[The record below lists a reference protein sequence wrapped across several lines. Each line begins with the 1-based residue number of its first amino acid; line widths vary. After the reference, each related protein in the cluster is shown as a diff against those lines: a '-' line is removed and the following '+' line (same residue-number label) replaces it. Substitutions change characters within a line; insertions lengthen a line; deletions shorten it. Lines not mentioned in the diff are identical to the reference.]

1 MEEIILKAEKIAD
14 IYERCILDDLKTQ
27 SDKIYKA
34 LQQSLETLCI
44 ENEIITSNSVYKEI
58 FPFSIIYRV
67 KKGESLKEKVI
78 RESLFEKIYSDS
90 KEEIKS
96 NIYKKMDDLIGFT
109 ILVDTSKK
117 IDIFKSFIS
126 GKIGKVTPL
135 KVKKAELGKLFYYNI
150 KATYLDESYGHSIRI
165 PIEIQIK
172 STITSAFT
180 NIQHKLIYKNRDV
193 SILKNN
199 NDLML
204 KSVTSSVV
212 AIEEVIDS
220 VEESFIKSD
229 SEVEIYHRQKK
240 VQELIHEK
248 ANNEK
253 IFDVFI
259 SDIDNI
265 VKRALEGE
273 ILLNKFSSND
283 QKEIVLDRFW
293 VSFAKENKNST
304 IQIDTNSFV
313 LKILDSITNI
323 NEDLI
328 KKIVCYDYYLKLGKE
343 GTFEADEV
351 HLQKINQIMQILEL
365 LYKNN
370 ISLYE
375 KLLLDTKHENTDF
388 ILVIL
393 STISE
398 FLEEETDY
406 PEIDIEKI
414 IEQAILFS
422 FGIQDALET
431 QEADSLNQ
439 GKLKLIDLLE
449 TNRKEVFSDEKI
461 S

>member
-1 MEEIILKAEKIAD
+1 
-14 IYERCILDDLKTQ
+14 
-27 SDKIYKA
+27 
-34 LQQSLETLCI
+34 
-44 ENEIITSNSVYKEI
+44 
-58 FPFSIIYRV
+58 
-67 KKGESLKEKVI
+67 
-78 RESLFEKIYSDS
+78 
-90 KEEIKS
+90 
-96 NIYKKMDDLIGFT
+96 MDDLIGFT

-117 IDIFKSFIS
+117 IDMFKSFIS

-135 KVKKAELGKLFYYNI
+135 KVKEAKFGKLFYYNI
-150 KATYLDESYGHSIRI
+150 KATYLDELYGHPIPI

-229 SEVEIYHRQKK
+229 SEVEIYYRQKK

-265 VKRALEGE
+265 VKSALEGE
-273 ILLNKFSSND
+273 ILLNNCSSND
-283 QKEIVLDRFW
+283 QKEKVSNRFW
-293 VSFAKENKNST
+293 ASFAKENKNST

-328 KKIVCYDYYLKLGKE
+328 KKIVCYDYYLKMGKE
-343 GTFEADEV
+343 VTFEADEV

-375 KLLLDTKHENTDF
+375 KLLLDTKYENTDF

-414 IEQAILFS
+414 MEQAILFS

-439 GKLKLIDLLE
+439 GKHKLIDLLE